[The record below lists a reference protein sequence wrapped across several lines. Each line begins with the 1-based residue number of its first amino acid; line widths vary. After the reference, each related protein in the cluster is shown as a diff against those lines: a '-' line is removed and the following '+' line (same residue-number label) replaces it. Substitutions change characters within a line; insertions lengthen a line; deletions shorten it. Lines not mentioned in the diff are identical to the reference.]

1 MRRRVLKTK
10 WWSYDK
16 MAEETELADKAVST
30 DDDLRPNVSTERSF
44 RLDLWLS
51 LYDLGEF

>member
-1 MRRRVLKTK
+1 MRRRVLETK
-10 WWSYDK
+10 WWPYDK

-44 RLDLWLS
+44 RLGLWLS
-51 LYDLGEF
+51 LYDIGEC